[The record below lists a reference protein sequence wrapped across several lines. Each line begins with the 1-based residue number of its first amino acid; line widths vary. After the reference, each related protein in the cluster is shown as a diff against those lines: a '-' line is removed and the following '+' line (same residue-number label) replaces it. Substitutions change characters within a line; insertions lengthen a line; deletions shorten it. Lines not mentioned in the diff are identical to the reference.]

1 MTGILLGT
9 EDFEVEKLI
18 TLITSSGIA
27 DNKNNE
33 IWLGFLRNLEV
44 ILNFIESAL
53 VVKKSFNKLATV
65 SCLVT
70 RVVDFQSNYIT
81 NTRFY

>member
-33 IWLGFLRNLEV
+33 IWLGFLRNLDKW
-44 ILNFIESAL
+44 L
-53 VVKKSFNKLATV
+53 
-65 SCLVT
+65 
-70 RVVDFQSNYIT
+70 
-81 NTRFY
+81 